1 MRKSLFWRC
10 ERFPC
15 AFWLRRREDTMPS
28 TADWSL
34 HDVSPAPRQ
43 LVQELKK
50 SPETAVWGR
59 IWFCGNGKKRSMH
72 AHRARK
78 SNHQPSHIDDW
89 MYVKLAMLKINVNEN
104 RVKNANFRGFLSKL
118 PLPGSE
124 MAGRSPRKGDRIG
137 RGCPILSRLFAKGW
151 VNTPRLRNSLSARGA
166 PAANQPHNRQPT

>member
-1 MRKSLFWRC
+1 MIRKSLFWRC

-43 LVQELKK
+43 FVQELKK

-124 MAGRSPRKGDRIG
+124 MAGRSPRKGGPDR
-137 RGCPILSRLFAKGW
+137 SRLPHPFAAFRERVGEYTTIEELF
-151 VNTPRLRNSLSARGA
+151 VSARC
-166 PAANQPHNRQPT
+166 AACESAT